1 MPPKVWRQGT
11 RKSLR
16 GADETGEAAVSL
28 EQSLRREQRRA
39 ERVRHRKLEER
50 RERDTAAASPVAAGE
65 GERADTRDP
74 PEDRGEGACAAA
86 AGEEQDA
93 AVPAEEEREARA
105 QQQQQAQRQA
115 PDARQARG
123 GAEGAAAAAEGAEGG
138 AQGTS
143 DAAAE
148 EERCVRGAGRG
159 QRRPGRLLACIP
171 TARA

>member
-50 RERDTAAASPVAAGE
+50 RERDTAAASPVATGE

-86 AGEEQDA
+86 AGEEQG
-93 AVPAEEEREARA
+93 E
-105 QQQQQAQRQA
+105 
-115 PDARQARG
+115 
-123 GAEGAAAAAEGAEGG
+123 
-138 AQGTS
+138 
-143 DAAAE
+143 
-148 EERCVRGAGRG
+148 
-159 QRRPGRLLACIP
+159 
-171 TARA
+171 

>member
-105 QQQQQAQRQA
+105 QQQQAQRQA